1 MNDQPPSPRRN
12 VEVGESLDGADASS
26 DVSFD
31 PMDDPMAPPR
41 DPCECWCLHCQRTF
55 MSNEMWFQRVI
66 NARDGFPGFWMCPT
80 PNCDGAGFTIDIF
93 PTDPNHPANDGWHE
107 GDEDEEDF
115 EDNEDDEDDD
125 AGEWVEEHVDVPAD
139 EWDPAETKYREL
151 DEEFEEYG
159 DEDIEG
165 EEWKYGLSPGERP
178 AEPEWAEDARR
189 RWEEEQKR
197 YDQPDE
203 RPRVLDWKDREPPVG
218 GDFSEDDIPF

>member
-1 MNDQPPSPRRN
+1 MIAGSMNDPSPSRN
-12 VEVGESLDGADASS
+12 VGESVGADASA
-26 DVSFD
+26 DASFD

-41 DPCECWCLHCQRTF
+41 EPCECWCLHCQRTF
-55 MSNEMWFQRVI
+55 MSSEMWFQRVI

-93 PTDPNHPANDGWHE
+93 PTDPDHPANDGWHQCE
-107 GDEDEEDF
+107 EDDEDF
-115 EDNEDDEDDD
+115 EDDDD
-125 AGEWVEEHVDVPAD
+125 GEWEDGLDDLPVD
-139 EWDPAETKYREL
+139 EWDPAEAKYREL

-159 DEDIEG
+159 DDDLEG

-178 AEPEWAEDARR
+178 TEPERAEDARQ

-197 YDQPDE
+197 YDEPDE
-203 RPRVLDWKDREPPVG
+203 RPRVLDWKDREPPPG